1 MRDQLKLRGLGV
13 VRTPGT
19 HRCGAALDAH
29 ITEDADRYQARI
41 LDLGKRYSDH
51 CVSMVQT
58 GVMIPQ
64 TYRTTTEMQGCST
77 NVLWNREK
85 KKWAKALQRVTG
97 IAKHQGHT
105 FMESVLKMQAK

>member
-1 MRDQLKLRGLGV
+1 MG
-13 VRTPGT
+13 P
-19 HRCGAALDAH
+19 ALDVH
-29 ITEDADRYQARI
+29 ITEDADRYHAKV

-58 GVMIPQ
+58 GVVIPQ
-64 TYRTTTEMQGCST
+64 TYRTTTDMKGCST
-77 NVLWNREK
+77 NVLWNCEK

-105 FMESVLKMQAK
+105 FKEPVLKMQAQDPHTEQEYTS